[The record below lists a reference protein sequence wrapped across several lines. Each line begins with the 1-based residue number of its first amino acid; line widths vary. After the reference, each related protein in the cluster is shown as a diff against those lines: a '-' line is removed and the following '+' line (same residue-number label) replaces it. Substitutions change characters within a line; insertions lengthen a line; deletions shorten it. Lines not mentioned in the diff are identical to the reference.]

1 MDHYARHFI
10 KQTIYKN
17 IEINST
23 IPQLYN
29 KVEINSIIDK
39 TSKITL
45 DEKK

>member
-1 MDHYARHFI
+1 MNHYTRHFVN
-10 KQTIYKN
+10 QVIYKKV
-17 IEINST
+17 EINST
-23 IPQLYN
+23 IPQLCN

>member
-10 KQTIYKN
+10 KQTICKN
-17 IEINST
+17 VEINST
-23 IPQLYN
+23 IPQLSN
-29 KVEINSIIDK
+29 KTEINSIIDK